1 VRERRDDCRGELDQ
15 AAAAPD
21 QHREGAHLQAL
32 GASDASDAALRDAT
46 DAADLR
52 PEPGDAGV
60 EKLVVPALDARGRVA
75 SSLSPQERLS
85 VQPGRSDAAAE
96 LCRQDAV
103 RFAEQSCAAREA
115 ATDPPVARAVV
126 PRWEPEAPSMV

>member
-1 VRERRDDCRGELDQ
+1 LDP

-21 QHREGAHLQAL
+21 QHPEGAPPQVP
-32 GASDASDAALRDAT
+32 GASDASDAALRGVK

-60 EKLVVPALDARGRVA
+60 EKLVVPALDVRARVA
-75 SSLSPQERLS
+75 SSLSPQECLP
-85 VQPGRSDAAAE
+85 VQPERWDAAAE

-103 RFAEQSCAAREA
+103 RSAEQSCAAQEA
-115 ATDPPVARAVV
+115 AADPPVTRAVV
-126 PRWEPEAPSMV
+126 P